1 MQRSLEMANIVTAKE
16 VSQYLKLTET
26 TIYKLASM
34 GEIPGFKIGK
44 SWRFDM
50 EEVLR
55 RIKSIK
61 SSSRVP
67 RETNGKNKPKMNGSD

>member
-1 MQRSLEMANIVTAKE
+1 MANIVTAKE
-16 VSQYLKLTET
+16 VSQYLKLTES

-50 EEVLR
+50 DEILR
-55 RIKSIK
+55 RIKSMKNNQKVI
-61 SSSRVP
+61 
-67 RETNGKNKPKMNGSD
+67 REANGQNKQKMNGLE